1 MHSQSQRSWSYRST
15 GIRSLGLPR
24 RVWKSSAVSW
34 RTEIKRLAVM
44 ERHVDF
50 EHLLKQLAG
59 AIETGNAAAL
69 AACFTPDGIYE
80 DYFFG
85 PKQGPQGLREM
96 LDHFYA
102 GGRNFKWEFVQPV
115 CSGDLGYASY
125 RFSYE
130 SLQPQTLGRRVGF
143 DGISC
148 IELRDGLISHYR
160 EVFDRSMALVQQ
172 DFAPERIA
180 RIISKHSGALR
191 QKAEWAAHF
200 LSES

>member
-1 MHSQSQRSWSYRST
+1 MDFEQ
-15 GIRSLGLPR
+15 LL
-24 RVWKSSAVSW
+24 
-34 RTEIKRLAVM
+34 KRLA
-44 ERHVDF
+44 
-50 EHLLKQLAG
+50 A
-59 AIETGNAAAL
+59 AIEMGNAEAL
-69 AACFTPDGIYE
+69 AECFTADGIYE

-102 GGRNFKWEFVQPV
+102 GGRNFKWEFFQPL

-143 DGISC
+143 EGISC
-148 IELRDGLISHYR
+148 IKLGGGLISHYR
-160 EVFDRSMALVQQ
+160 EVFDRSMALAQQ

-180 RIISKHSGALR
+180 KIISKHVGALR

-200 LSES
+200 SSEP